1 MVVCKM
7 KTIRAWTAC
16 PLKAQCLLY
25 IELDSI
31 KNIVLFTQIEFL
43 GSVWI
48 SEQTHF
54 FSKTC

>member
-1 MVVCKM
+1 M